1 MTKKEH
7 TIKVITTTQHKDFST
22 FSRNM
27 VDYPHV
33 AIKEVST
40 NKLVGG
46 EVVKGIPLEKIVHA
60 TGKHKYTTHKIS
72 LLVVKDELEGTIV
85 TTTNSDFVYLSNQR
99 ACLSDEALLYL
110 VHLSGH
116 PKNMF
121 LFIVFYLINT
131 ETLEF
136 KTDSSIKYKYVE
148 FCKAT
153 GCRPPVI
160 VTINDAIKRLSEI
173 GLILN
178 VKKNLYMINPI
189 VLGYSYDINRSKAIT
204 LYANKLKERG
214 KAIED
219 WLLPKIELIKNKQKK

>member
-1 MTKKEH
+1 MTKKEQP
-7 TIKVITTTQHKDFST
+7 IKVITTPLHKDFST
-22 FSRNM
+22 FSRDM

-46 EVVKGIPLEKIVHA
+46 KVVRGKPLEKIVHA
-60 TGKHKYTTHKIS
+60 TGKHKYVNHKIS
-72 LLVVKDELEGTIV
+72 LLVVKEELEGTIV
-85 TTTNSDFVYLSNQR
+85 TTTNSDIVHLSNQR
-99 ACLSDEALLYL
+99 TCLSDEALLYL

-153 GCRPPVI
+153 GCQPPVI

-189 VLGYSYDINRSKAIT
+189 VLGYSYDLNRSKAIRI
-204 LYANKLKERG
+204 YSQKLFDKG
-214 KAIED
+214 KDVAE
-219 WLLPKIELIKNKQKK
+219 WLLPNIGLLK